1 MPSTG
6 DYYLRVT
13 GGSANSA
20 QLYTLEVDIAP
31 SPGPPP
37 AAPSG
42 LIADLSISGEVSLSW
57 NDNSDSEDG
66 FEIERKLERNGTWEI
81 YDTVGPDS
89 ESYVDIAPV
98 PGINL
103 FYRVTAQ
110 GVGGKSDPSGDEIKM
125 VVDLSAERYVY
136 DLGGT
141 QSPVA
146 SGAFR
151 VSRQTD
157 GDVSW
162 SGSVTSRDRGGSDL
176 FNRDYLWSSS
186 ARTWSHRIA
195 NGVWEVSVRQG
206 DEDDPRENMTIAAEG
221 NLVASN
227 LETATNEF
235 LETTF
240 LVEVEDSS
248 LDLTFDDTGGASDRW
263 VVNRIELNL
272 QTPYQSWAFSEELPG
287 GQSGP
292 EQDADGDGIA
302 NVQEYY
308 FGLSPLIEDDT
319 IVIES
324 APAADTSKFEFI
336 FVRDPEAQVGEVV
349 FETSND
355 LVEWNEFDP
364 LPEEIDISPQG
375 SLERVT
381 LTLSKAD
388 DQRYIRIGVSID

>member
-1 MPSTG
+1 
-6 DYYLRVT
+6 
-13 GGSANSA
+13 
-20 QLYTLEVDIAP
+20 
-31 SPGPPP
+31 
-37 AAPSG
+37 
-42 LIADLSISGEVSLSW
+42 
-57 NDNSDSEDG
+57 
-66 FEIERKLERNGTWEI
+66 
-81 YDTVGPDS
+81 
-89 ESYVDIAPV
+89 
-98 PGINL
+98 
-103 FYRVTAQ
+103 
-110 GVGGKSDPSGDEIKM
+110 M
-125 VVDLSAERYVY
+125 VVDLSTERYVY
-136 DLGGT
+136 DFGGT

-157 GDVSW
+157 GDVLW

-176 FNRDYLWSSS
+176 SNRDYLWSSS

-206 DEDDPRENMTIAAEG
+206 DRNDPRENMTIAAEG
-221 NLVASN
+221 NLIASN
-227 LETATNEF
+227 LDTATNEF

-240 LVEVEDSS
+240 LVEVEDGS

-308 FGLSPLIEDDT
+308 FGLSPLIQDDA

-324 APAADTSKFEFI
+324 APAADASKFEFI

-349 FETSND
+349 FETSDD
-355 LVEWNEFDP
+355 LVEWDEFDP
-364 LPEEIDISPQG
+364 SPEEIDVSPQG